1 MEMII
6 SMRVRFFTALL
17 VPDKISD
24 DKILLLIFWMIF
36 AGLYNLFLKVVL
48 HNSLKKP
55 DVGSSFSERFDKC
68 VIEVSGFPSSAA

>member
-36 AGLYNLFLKVVL
+36 AGLYNLFLKFVLQEVVSQKDL
-48 HNSLKKP
+48 IN
-55 DVGSSFSERFDKC
+55 V
-68 VIEVSGFPSSAA
+68 